1 MKNSFF
7 KKIKS
12 FCYFKLVLITCL
24 ISLNSIFLQRINF
37 IKMALVSDLT
47 TKILFETEKGYS
59 YQCDLTNSIII
70 NFVDTVSSYKIH
82 DFLIFQRKVNNVDI
96 LNMLYDL
103 SDKSDAQLIETTKRN
118 FSRNLTICEIV
129 QLRELLNGTKFTLNL
144 HSMLC
149 NILKVELI

>member
-1 MKNSFF
+1 MFNCF
-7 KKIKS
+7 KFYI
-12 FCYFKLVLITCL
+12 FAPLLYFI
-24 ISLNSIFLQRINF
+24 R
-37 IKMALVSDLT
+37 MALVSDLT
-47 TKILFETEKGYS
+47 TKVLFETEKGYS

-82 DFLIFQRKVNNVDI
+82 DFLIFQRKVNSVDI

-103 SDKSDAQLIETTKRN
+103 SDQSDAQLIETTKRN

-129 QLRELLNGTKFTLNL
+129 QLRDLLNGTKFTLTL

-149 NILKVELI
+149 NIVNVELI

>member
-1 MKNSFF
+1 M
-7 KKIKS
+7 
-12 FCYFKLVLITCL
+12 CL
-24 ISLNSIFLQRINF
+24 FGLNSIFLHRYNF
-37 IKMALVSDLT
+37 IRMALVSDLT

-103 SDKSDAQLIETTKRN
+103 SDQSDAQLIETTKRN

-149 NILKVELI
+149 NILKGDLV

>member
-1 MKNSFF
+1 M
-7 KKIKS
+7 
-12 FCYFKLVLITCL
+12 CL
-24 ISLNSIFLQRINF
+24 FRLNSIFLYHINF
-37 IKMALVSDLT
+37 IRMTLVSDLT
-47 TKILFETEKGYS
+47 TKVLFETEKGYS

-82 DFLIFQRKVNNVDI
+82 DFLIFQKKVSNVDI

-103 SDKSDAQLIETTKRN
+103 SDQSDAQLIETTKRN

-149 NILKVELI
+149 NILNADLV

>member
-1 MKNSFF
+1 
-7 KKIKS
+7 
-12 FCYFKLVLITCL
+12 
-24 ISLNSIFLQRINF
+24 
-37 IKMALVSDLT
+37 MAEFSDLT
-47 TKILFETEKGYS
+47 SKILFETEKGYS

-70 NFVDTVSSYKIH
+70 NFVDTVSSYKIQ
-82 DFLIFQRKVNNVDI
+82 DFLIFQRKVNSVDI

-103 SDKSDAQLIETTKRN
+103 SDHSDAQLIETTKRN

-149 NILKVELI
+149 SVLAADLI

>member
-1 MKNSFF
+1 
-7 KKIKS
+7 
-12 FCYFKLVLITCL
+12 
-24 ISLNSIFLQRINF
+24 
-37 IKMALVSDLT
+37 MALVSDLT
-47 TKILFETEKGYS
+47 TNILFETEKGYS

-82 DFLIFQRKVNNVDI
+82 DFLIFQRKVNSVDI

-103 SDKSDAQLIETTKRN
+103 SDHSDAQLIETTKKN

-149 NILKVELI
+149 NILKVDVV